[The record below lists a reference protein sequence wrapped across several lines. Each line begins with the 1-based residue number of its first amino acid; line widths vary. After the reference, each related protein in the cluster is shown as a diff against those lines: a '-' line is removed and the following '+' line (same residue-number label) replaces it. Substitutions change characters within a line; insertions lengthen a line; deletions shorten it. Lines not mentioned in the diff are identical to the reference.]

1 MDLNYKK
8 SLAIIVAAGS
18 GTRANTQIPKQ
29 FMPFMGKPLINHSVE
44 SFIKCDFI
52 GKIIIVIPQDDE
64 FHKNLKFSDHNKIE
78 FIYGGETRAKSVG
91 NALNHEKENDYFT
104 VFIHDAAR
112 PGIDLDMLNLLQG
125 KILDNFDGALPAL
138 NISDALWIKDGNIL
152 DKNQNRDNYLRAQTP
167 QAFDFK
173 KYYNAFF
180 ANTNIDNSFDD
191 AQIAVNHGL
200 KIGYVAGSHRL
211 DKITNNDDFQRLG
224 VILGNAT
231 LSVPRIGN
239 GFDAHRFCDGD
250 FVTICGEKIPHEY
263 GLLGH
268 SDADVAWHALVDA
281 ILGALAEGDIGKAFP
296 PSEAKWK
303 GAPSSIFLE
312 YASDRLAQRNAKIS
326 NIDLTIICEA
336 PKIGPHSQKL
346 VQNTADILNIPID
359 LINIKATTTEKMGFT
374 GRKEGIA
381 AMASICILMNG

>member
-1 MDLNYKK
+1 MDLNFKK

-29 FMPFMGKPLINHSVE
+29 FMPFLGKTLISHSVE

-52 GKIIIVIPQDDE
+52 GKIIIVIPQGDE
-64 FHKNLKFSDHNKIE
+64 FHKKLKFSNHNKIE
-78 FIYGGETRAKSVG
+78 FIHGGETRAKSVG
-91 NALNHEKENDYFT
+91 NALKHEKENDYFT

-125 KILDNFDGALPAL
+125 KIIDKFDGALPAL
-138 NISDALWIKDGNIL
+138 NISDALWIKDDDIL
-152 DKNQNRDNYLRAQTP
+152 TKNQNRDNYLRAQTP

-180 ANTNIDNSFDD
+180 ANTNINNSFDD

-200 KIGYVAGSHRL
+200 KIGYVAGNHRL
-211 DKITNNDDFQRLG
+211 DKITNNEDFQRLG
-224 VILGNAT
+224 VILENAT
-231 LSVPRIGN
+231 HSVPRIGN
-239 GFDAHRFCDGD
+239 GFDAHRFCDGV

-296 PSEAKWK
+296 PSEEKWK

-312 YASDRLAQRNAKIS
+312 YARDRLALRNAKIS

-346 VQNTADILNIPID
+346 AQNTADILNIPID